1 MGHLT
6 TYAASV
12 IPEGLLA
19 LASLFFVARNRRPLA
34 ALCAIGFVVLF
45 VSTIASVYLDHKF
58 VLQYA
63 DSHDESALAP
73 QIQWTVRLY
82 ILGIFGKVV
91 AAIGLA
97 GSAAHRMSPNLRIER
112 AHEG

>member
-12 IPEGLLA
+12 TPEGLLA
-19 LASLFFVARNRRPLA
+19 LASLFFVARNQCPLV

-45 VSTIASVYLDHKF
+45 VSTIASVYLDHRF
-58 VLQYA
+58 ALPYA
-63 DSHDESALAP
+63 DSHDGSALAP
-73 QIQWTVRLY
+73 QIQWTLRFY

-97 GSAAHRMSPNLRIER
+97 GSAAYRMSPNNSLKRT
-112 AHEG
+112 GP